1 MAIEREHDKRQTNSK
16 IPTNIP
22 RWWKCVILWWTSG
35 SEVRNEK
42 VVEQVDV
49 VGRRFGLGC

>member
-22 RWWKCVILWWTSG
+22 RWWKCVILW
-35 SEVRNEK
+35 
-42 VVEQVDV
+42 
-49 VGRRFGLGC
+49 